1 MTFSRVDWEGAMS
14 SHKLAPE
21 ADKPCEYITLGSDDA
36 VQIGL
41 QKTGCDLM
49 VTSSK
54 SRPTLWYAM

>member
-1 MTFSRVDWEGAMS
+1 MS

-41 QKTGCDLM
+41 RKTGCELM